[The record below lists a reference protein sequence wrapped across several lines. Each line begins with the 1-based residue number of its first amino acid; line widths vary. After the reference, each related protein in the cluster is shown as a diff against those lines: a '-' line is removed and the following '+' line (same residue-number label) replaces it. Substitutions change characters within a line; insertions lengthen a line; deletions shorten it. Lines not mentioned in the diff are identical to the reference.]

1 MELSFANVE
10 YSNVPDNKNKIVS
23 AEIVATNVSVSLA
36 NSIRRVLLSNLPNVG
51 FNEKLINIKENTSA
65 AHNELIK
72 HRISLLPIYRDSR
85 FKILS
90 YMDNT
95 TNKRVFTFAEDSII
109 PIFTLNKQNQNNFL
123 AQQINIEDVMSN
135 EFEVFISKTLK
146 EEEGT
151 DKEAVEGPDEK
162 QQEREMLDIED
173 FFESDYFT
181 NDYIH
186 LLLLKSNPNDK
197 ENGEKLVIEAQPDVG
212 ISKQNASYSPIS
224 TVSYFYEKDVDEMLD
239 IVFEKQFQQANIE
252 RQGKGLEGFSEK
264 EKIAER
270 KSFDLLESARVY
282 KQNQDGECNIIHF
295 GIESIGVYSPIQ
307 AFMDGLHVLELKL
320 IDLLNHITFT
330 NSEIIL
336 KQEIYSFYFENKVGY
351 LEVNF
356 EDHTLGNLITDYMN
370 RVSIEDILNY
380 KTQPNKIYYKE
391 QTQDTLLDYC
401 SYRIIH
407 PLEETIKFK
416 MKINETNIQ
425 NFNDILTKS
434 TWSATT
440 SRRAPY
446 IIAFYKTS
454 QIIIDQLQTLQKIL
468 IDTSSAASAGTN
480 KLINEGDIVR
490 EPTFIKENA
499 TFIEK
504 LFYE

>member
-181 NDYIH
+181 NRVTNGDKINGAIPGWD
-186 LLLLKSNPNDK
+186 SCVITNDK
-197 ENGEKLVIEAQPDVG
+197 D
-212 ISKQNASYSPIS
+212 
-224 TVSYFYEKDVDEMLD
+224 TLD
-239 IVFEKQFQQANIE
+239 NS
-252 RQGKGLEGFSEK
+252 R
-264 EKIAER
+264 IADRINNELLDPFR
-270 KSFDLLESARVY
+270 KNEYTHSLESFAY
-282 KQNQDGECNIIHF
+282 
-295 GIESIGVYSPIQ
+295 
-307 AFMDGLHVLELKL
+307 
-320 IDLLNHITFT
+320 
-330 NSEIIL
+330 
-336 KQEIYSFYFENKVGY
+336 
-351 LEVNF
+351 
-356 EDHTLGNLITDYMN
+356 
-370 RVSIEDILNY
+370 
-380 KTQPNKIYYKE
+380 
-391 QTQDTLLDYC
+391 
-401 SYRIIH
+401 
-407 PLEETIKFK
+407 
-416 MKINETNIQ
+416 
-425 NFNDILTKS
+425 
-434 TWSATT
+434 
-440 SRRAPY
+440 
-446 IIAFYKTS
+446 
-454 QIIIDQLQTLQKIL
+454 
-468 IDTSSAASAGTN
+468 
-480 KLINEGDIVR
+480 
-490 EPTFIKENA
+490 
-499 TFIEK
+499 
-504 LFYE
+504 